1 MIGVSRQT
9 IYNYENDI
17 TYPNSVDLK
26 KICNALGCSYL
37 YLLDDE
43 NNSQPNQT
51 TNKSSEVDGLIRG
64 VKKHWRKIYIC
75 FFIVSGAFLLIGIF
89 GLVSNNLLFNNAAS
103 MMPSFGNDQFQSMNN
118 SSKNIFNLMSYII
131 IGISI
136 ILFIV
141 GFIFLILDIKHQKKN
156 K

>member
-1 MIGVSRQT
+1 
-9 IYNYENDI
+9 
-17 TYPNSVDLK
+17 
-26 KICNALGCSYL
+26 
-37 YLLDDE
+37 
-43 NNSQPNQT
+43 
-51 TNKSSEVDGLIRG
+51 
-64 VKKHWRKIYIC
+64 
-75 FFIVSGAFLLIGIF
+75 
-89 GLVSNNLLFNNAAS
+89 
-103 MMPSFGNDQFQSMNN
+103 MPSFGNDQFQSMNN